1 LWLRLFHVFHDAMHK
16 AFKPP
21 AAGRFFFSP
30 TRRDLQRTVF
40 EPIKE
45 IVLKLVR

>member
-1 LWLRLFHVFHDAMHK
+1 MFHDAMLK

-21 AAGRFFFSP
+21 AAGRFLLL

-45 IVLKLVR
+45 IVLQLV